1 MSIKAVL
8 FDLDATLLPMNQD
21 EFLKTYFK
29 LIATRMARYGYDPK
43 EVVDGIWK
51 GSYAMIKNDG
61 KQTNEEVFWSAFAA
75 SIGEKVLAD
84 RYIFDEFYKEEF
96 DDLKSLCGFNKDAS
110 CVVKNVK
117 KAGLIPVLATNPMFP
132 SLATEKRAQW
142 AGLDINDFKFYTTY
156 ENIGYSKPNP
166 EYYREIASRLNLDP
180 KECLMV
186 GNDAHDDMIA
196 STLGMKVFLH
206 TDCLINA
213 KNADISQYPQGGFEQ
228 LDAYLRLQVPSYS

>member
-29 LIATRMARYGYDPK
+29 LLATRMARYGYDPK

-61 KQTNEEVFWSAFAA
+61 KCSNEELFWKVFAQA
-75 SIGEKVLAD
+75 IGEKVLND
-84 RYIFDEFYKEEF
+84 RYIFDEFYQQEF
-96 DDLKSLCGFNKDAS
+96 DNLKELCGYNPKANMIVKKLKDAG
-110 CVVKNVK
+110 VQ
-117 KAGLIPVLATNPMFP
+117 IVLATNPMFP
-132 SLATEKRAQW
+132 SLATEKRAMW
-142 AGLDINDFKFYTTY
+142 AGLDINDFVFYTTY

-166 EYYREIASRLNLDP
+166 EYYKEIANRLSILP
-180 KECLMV
+180 EECLMV
-186 GNDAHDDMIA
+186 GNDASDDMIA

-213 KNADISQYPQGGFEQ
+213 KNADISQYPQGNIDQ
-228 LDAYLRLQVPSYS
+228 LDEYIKHQVPSYS